1 MRPRSRRLELG
12 RRQARGTSDVGDA
25 QPGLKARVAKVDRK
39 ACRPAGEHP
48 RLRRRHDAL
57 ERSCTDDA
65 TSRLSA
71 ALRGARNGV
80 TAGGAGSD
88 HRAVLRR
95 PAVILAIA
103 LDIAVVIGAILALL
117 NGFSP
122 IVLAFAAILAMAPW
136 AAIIDDSERPKRD

>member
-1 MRPRSRRLELG
+1 VPAPG
-12 RRQARGTSDVGDA
+12 RET
-25 QPGLKARVAKVDRK
+25 
-39 ACRPAGEHP
+39 
-48 RLRRRHDAL
+48 
-57 ERSCTDDA
+57 
-65 TSRLSA
+65 
-71 ALRGARNGV
+71 RNGV
-80 TAGGAGSD
+80 TGGGRVRD

-103 LDIAVVIGAILALL
+103 LDVAVVIGAVLALL

>member
-1 MRPRSRRLELG
+1 M
-12 RRQARGTSDVGDA
+12 
-25 QPGLKARVAKVDRK
+25 
-39 ACRPAGEHP
+39 
-48 RLRRRHDAL
+48 
-57 ERSCTDDA
+57 
-65 TSRLSA
+65 A

-80 TAGGAGSD
+80 TASIAGGD
-88 HRAVLRR
+88 HRAMLRR

-103 LDIAVVIGAILALL
+103 LDVAVVIGAILALV

>member
-1 MRPRSRRLELG
+1 MHRCTHRIVHPLGGAGPPQAGPRPE
-12 RRQARGTSDVGDA
+12 RGVCG
-25 QPGLKARVAKVDRK
+25 GARVD
-39 ACRPAGEHP
+39 G
-48 RLRRRHDAL
+48 
-57 ERSCTDDA
+57 
-65 TSRLSA
+65 
-71 ALRGARNGV
+71 LRGARNGV

-103 LDIAVVIGAILALL
+103 LDVVVVIGAILALL